1 MSALQPAELVRVSV
15 HGPSGRAD
23 LAVPVSSTVADL
35 LPVLLQ
41 YTGDDDDTSGELLN
55 ETDWV
60 LQRLGGAPLDAD
72 GTPETLDWL
81 EGDHFY
87 LRPAGDAMPEMDFDD
102 VADGLA
108 TAFAKQRD
116 RWRPEFSSWLFV
128 AAAGAAALAA
138 AMVITLPGGGP
149 VPLPA
154 AVLLTVVLAS
164 AAVVAGRAG
173 ADRVV
178 VALFG
183 VSACAFAWVAA
194 AIGTHSTRVL
204 VPDPP
209 GGLVAGAAVAILGGL
224 LLGFR
229 ATIAKGIPFLP
240 FGLAVLG
247 GGTVA
252 GGCALYLSGD
262 LSGAQIT
269 ALVGTFYLGVASYA
283 PRVVL
288 RMAKLHGPQLP
299 RTAEHLQEDID
310 PLPADDVLARANS
323 ADRYLSVLMI
333 VTFGV
338 LTTASVFLLE
348 TPGWAPTTLV
358 ALFALTSALRA
369 RVHLTIAQ
377 RLALAAGGLTPG
389 VLLVG
394 ELATSS
400 SPGTR
405 AGVVLF
411 CLLAIAVAV
420 TAALRPSTRR
430 PRPVWGHL
438 ANIVESLAMVAML
451 PVVLA
456 VLDVYA
462 WARGI
467 AG

>member
-1 MSALQPAELVRVSV
+1 MSTLQPAELVRVSV

-23 LAVPVSSTVADL
+23 LAVPVSTTVADL
-35 LPVLLQ
+35 MPVLLQ
-41 YTGDDDDTSGELLN
+41 YTGDDDATSGELLN

-60 LQRLGGAPLDAD
+60 LQRLGRAPLDAD

-81 EGDHFY
+81 EGEHFY

-138 AMVITLPGGGP
+138 AMVIALPDSGP
-149 VPLPA
+149 ARLPA
-154 AVLLTVVLAS
+154 AVLLTLLLGG
-164 AAVVAGRAG
+164 AAVVAGRSSG
-173 ADRVV
+173 TRVV

-183 VSACAFAWVAA
+183 VSACGFAWLAGEIAA
-194 AIGTHSTRVL
+194 HSPGVF

-209 GGLVAGAAVAILGGL
+209 GALVAGALVAAVGGI

-229 ATIAKGIPFLP
+229 ATIAEGIPFLP
-240 FGLAVLG
+240 FGLAVLSG
-247 GGTVA
+247 LTVA
-252 GGCALYLSGD
+252 GACALHLSAD
-262 LSGAQIT
+262 LSGAQST
-269 ALVGTFYLGVASYA
+269 ALVCTFYLGVASYA
-283 PRVVL
+283 PRIVL

-299 RTAEHLQEDID
+299 RTAEDLQHDID
-310 PLPADDVLARANS
+310 PLPADDVLERANS

-338 LTTASVFLLE
+338 LIVASIFLLE

-377 RLALAAGGLTPG
+377 RVSLAAGGMLPG

-394 ELATSS
+394 EMAVTS
-400 SPGTR
+400 GIDTR
-405 AGVVLF
+405 AVILLC
-411 CLLAIAVAV
+411 CLLGIAVAV
-420 TAALRPSTRR
+420 TAALRPPLRR

-438 ANIVESLAMVAML
+438 ANIVESVAMVAML
-451 PVVLA
+451 PVLLA
-456 VLDVYA
+456 VMDAYA
-462 WARGI
+462 WARGL
-467 AG
+467 GG